1 MAGEPKLVPRN
12 APRGALFEATSTWQ
26 TNQAKEILIYDHLCN
41 LMMFPQK
48 HGKTSDYCILFY
60 SFDVYCV
67 GFSRVWK
74 KEEADQQ
81 VSTTWNFAPGSPGSL
96 TTQNLPSSRLGCEAR
111 ERAAMAEISESHPD
125 WLVVSSTE
133 QNPVDLQVKD
143 FTANQLVWC
152 PWTYPIGRNLTQT
165 IVPQLMG
172 WQWLGKLEKQ
182 DTESPQ
188 HVVLSRSGG
197 GWHHLL
203 WRVTS

>member
-1 MAGEPKLVPRN
+1 MVPRN

-60 SFDVYCV
+60 SFDVYCL

-111 ERAAMAEISESHPD
+111 ERAAMAEILTHEIRSFHSCSAQEPQPS
-125 WLVVSSTE
+125 
-133 QNPVDLQVKD
+133 DLALWAQLNATQYGRHIGAD
-143 FTANQLVWC
+143 FVAK
-152 PWTYPIGRNLTQT
+152 R
-165 IVPQLMG
+165 
-172 WQWLGKLEKQ
+172 
-182 DTESPQ
+182 
-188 HVVLSRSGG
+188 
-197 GWHHLL
+197 
-203 WRVTS
+203 